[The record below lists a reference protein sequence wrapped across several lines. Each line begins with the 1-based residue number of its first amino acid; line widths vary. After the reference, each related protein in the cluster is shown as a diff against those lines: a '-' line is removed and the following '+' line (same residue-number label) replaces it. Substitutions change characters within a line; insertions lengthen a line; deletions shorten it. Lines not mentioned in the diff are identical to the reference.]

1 MSKTTSAVV
10 DDHSPSGFAR
20 MFGALA
26 ENKHYRT
33 YWFGNQA
40 STMMFQ
46 MQMVAQGYL
55 AYTLTGSASS
65 GWRKGCPSSA
75 SRQWPA
81 LSPTGIQNAPSLSS
95 IRACSVSTRLSSD
108 CWSALD

>member
-1 MSKTTSAVV
+1 
-10 DDHSPSGFAR
+10 

-26 ENKHYRT
+26 QNKHYRT

-55 AYTLTGSASS
+55 AYTLTGSAT
-65 GWRKGCPSSA
+65 
-75 SRQWPA
+75 A
-81 LSPTGIQNAPSLSS
+81 LGIVGLAQGLPQFCFSPVAGVIADRYPKRTLLILNQGVLCLNAL
-95 IRACSVSTRLSSD
+95 VLG
-108 CWSALD
+108 LLVGF